1 MKLAKQL
8 DGNPLALATAGAYLD
23 QTAGSFSDYLRLYKE
38 SSARLLETSPELSS
52 YEDRTIFT
60 TWQISFD
67 QIKQNDLAAQ
77 TLFDQIKQQNDLA
90 AQTLQIASTNDSD
103 SDFSVT
109 SLESFNASTMA
120 SSATSISDIAPIV
133 LDSATEMVN
142 LLVKDQQLRDLLDES
157 FKLLQSEKVTRNFRR
172 ALHSFSKELLLE
184 AQTPPQEQ
192 AAKFVG
198 QRSRQVSVL
207 LRERIHP
214 SDTLQL
220 SGHNGDTLREERLRD
235 FLGGLQPVCTQ
246 DSLQPE
252 AGEDSEHDDYGD
264 PDDRPDLSTLREWF
278 LASNAMQNL
287 KDRFRLFLYPE
298 KGSPRSKATADSP
311 EKVLLFLA
319 EEDNINH
326 GGPLTESTRGQIPT
340 ENLFVNNPSV
350 LSDLSDYLRK
360 PFGPRCVRLEW
371 TCVCS
376 PNIKNLSMT
385 RFLLNHF
392 RSAVTLLMT
401 TFGNSDLVL

>member
-1 MKLAKQL
+1 MKLAKEL
-8 DGNPLALATAGAYLD
+8 DGHPLALATAGVYLD

-38 SSARLLETSPELSS
+38 SWAGLKETSPELSS
-52 YEDRTIFT
+52 YEDRAIYA

-67 QIKQNDLAAQ
+67 R
-77 TLFDQIKQQNDLA
+77 IKQQNDLA
-90 AQTLQIASTNDSD
+90 AQSLQIASTNDSD
-103 SDFSVT
+103 SDFSVA

-157 FKLLQSEKVTRNFRR
+157 FKLLHSEKVTRNFRR

-184 AQTPPQEQ
+184 AQTPTQEQ

-214 SDTLQL
+214 SESLQL

-235 FLGGLQPVCTQ
+235 FLGGLQPMCTQ
-246 DSLQPE
+246 DSLQPRAE
-252 AGEDSEHDDYGD
+252 EDSEQDDYGD
-264 PDDRPDLSTLREWF
+264 PDDRPDLSTLREWL

-298 KGSPRSKATADSP
+298 KSSPRSKATADSP

-319 EEDNINH
+319 EEEHQIVFEGKDNINH
-326 GGPLTESTRGQIPT
+326 GDPLTESTPDQILT

-350 LSDLSDYLRK
+350 LSDLSDNLRK
-360 PFGPRCVRLEW
+360 PFGPGYVRLEW

-376 PNIKNLSMT
+376 PKIQNLSIT
-385 RFLLNHF
+385 RFPLNRS

-401 TFGNSDLVL
+401 TFGNFDLVL

>member
-1 MKLAKQL
+1 
-8 DGNPLALATAGAYLD
+8 
-23 QTAGSFSDYLRLYKE
+23 
-38 SSARLLETSPELSS
+38 
-52 YEDRTIFT
+52 
-60 TWQISFD
+60 
-67 QIKQNDLAAQ
+67 
-77 TLFDQIKQQNDLA
+77 
-90 AQTLQIASTNDSD
+90 
-103 SDFSVT
+103 
-109 SLESFNASTMA
+109 MA

-207 LRERIHP
+207 LRERIYP
-214 SDTLQL
+214 SDSLQL

-235 FLGGLQPVCTQ
+235 FLGDLQPGCTQ
-246 DSLQPE
+246 DSLQPQAE
-252 AGEDSEHDDYGD
+252 EDSEQDDYGD
-264 PDDRPDLSTLREWF
+264 PDDRPDLSTLREWL

-311 EKVLLFLA
+311 EKVLPFLA
-319 EEDNINH
+319 EEDHQIVFEGKDNINH
-326 GGPLTESTRGQIPT
+326 GGPLTESTPDQILT
-340 ENLFVNNPSV
+340 EN
-350 LSDLSDYLRK
+350 
-360 PFGPRCVRLEW
+360 FGPGCVRLEW

-376 PNIKNLSMT
+376 PNIKNLSIT
-385 RFLLNHF
+385 RFPLNHF

-401 TFGNSDLVL
+401 TFGNFDLVL